1 MKTSVFI
8 GIACYDDVKLGIE
21 MYANIGSETTHYGTY
36 GWTGTFKD
44 VLKKKE
50 S

>member
-1 MKTSVFI
+1 
-8 GIACYDDVKLGIE
+8 